1 MTINVKIS
9 KKPVNYIDAITVLE
23 NKALKL
29 SEKTHG
35 SEFIWIL
42 EHKPIYTCGTSFNKK
57 DIIDNSIEIIRTNR
71 GGKITYHGPGQL
83 VFYFVINLNKRKKD
97 IRWFINTIEKTIIN
111 TLEKYNINAFNDKK
125 NIGIWVEQNNKK
137 KKIGAIGVKIK
148 RWIAYHGFSLN
159 ISVDLNKYE
168 KIKPCGLNKDVMTNL
183 ESFKKT
189 KFINI
194 KKNLI
199 NQFKKNLEF

>member
-125 NIGIWVEQNNKK
+125 NIGIWVEQNNQK

>member
-1 MTINVKIS
+1 MV
-9 KKPVNYIDAITVLE
+9 Y
-23 NKALKL
+23 
-29 SEKTHG
+29 
-35 SEFIWIL
+35 
-42 EHKPIYTCGTSFNKK
+42 
-57 DIIDNSIEIIRTNR
+57 
-71 GGKITYHGPGQL
+71 
-83 VFYFVINLNKRKKD
+83 
-97 IRWFINTIEKTIIN
+97 
-111 TLEKYNINAFNDKK
+111 NDKK
-125 NIGIWVEQNNKK
+125 NIGIWVEQNNQK

>member
-9 KKPVNYIDAITVLE
+9 KKPVDYIDAISILE
-23 NKALKL
+23 KKALKL
-29 SEKTHG
+29 SENSHD

-42 EHKPIYTCGTSFNKK
+42 EHKPIYTCGTSLNQK
-57 DIIDNSIEIIRTNR
+57 DIIDKSIKIVKTNR

-97 IRWFINTIEKTIIN
+97 VRWFINTLEKTIIT

-125 NIGIWVEQNNKK
+125 NIGIWIEQNNQK

-148 RWIAYHGFSLN
+148 KWIAYHGFSLN
-159 ISVDLNKYE
+159 ISVDLSKYE

-189 KFINI
+189 RFVNI

-199 NQFKKNLEF
+199 DQFKKNLEF

>member
-23 NKALKL
+23 NKASKL
-29 SEKTHG
+29 SEKTRG

-57 DIIDNSIEIIRTNR
+57 DIIDNSIEIVRTNR

-125 NIGIWVEQNNKK
+125 NIGIWVEQNNQK

>member
-23 NKALKL
+23 NKASKL

-125 NIGIWVEQNNKK
+125 NIGIWVEQNNQK

-148 RWIAYHGFSLN
+148 KWIAYHGFSLN